1 VSAEGI
7 GGGAVRADEAKSAP
21 APERLLA
28 GNGAGLV
35 RERAI
40 AQKLQRALERLYRV
54 EPLEDVGVYVQ
65 PARNGREELV
75 VREEDGGLAIALHL
89 PELIGGAGFD
99 LDGFCQ
105 LIEGVSHFVLLADR
119 AREGR
124 SVSALELEVQAEV
137 DKFAVL
143 FAAAPAPTFAHGA
156 ALARQLFEQVAFSH
170 DPGTELGERY
180 RDANALAKRWVER
193 VGLRFAEPLDVLG
206 LRGSLR
212 AFFRAP
218 LDGKVHLARAA

>member
-1 VSAEGI
+1 MTVARS
-7 GGGAVRADEAKSAP
+7 GAASV
-21 APERLLA
+21 PERLLE
-28 GNGAGLV
+28 GNGAGLL
-35 RERAI
+35 RERAL
-40 AQKLQRALERLYRV
+40 ARKLQRALERLYRV
-54 EPLEDVGVYVQ
+54 EPLEDVGEYVQ
-65 PARNGREELV
+65 PARHGREELV
-75 VREEDGGLAIALHL
+75 VHEAGGELAIALHL
-89 PELIGGAGFD
+89 PELEIGSAFD

-124 SVSALELEVQAEV
+124 NVSALELEVQAEV

-143 FAAAPAPTFAHGA
+143 FASAPVPSRAHGE
-156 ALARQLFEQVAFSH
+156 ALAHQLFESVAFAH
-170 DPGTELGERY
+170 AEGTELGVRY
-180 RDANALAKRWVER
+180 RDANALARRWVER

-218 LDGKVHLARAA
+218 LEDKVHLARAA

>member
-1 VSAEGI
+1 VTVA
-7 GGGAVRADEAKSAP
+7 RAACGS
-21 APERLLA
+21 APERLLE

-35 RERAI
+35 RERAL
-40 AQKLQRALERLYRV
+40 ARRLQRALERLYRV
-54 EPLEDVGVYVQ
+54 EPLDDVGAYVH

-75 VREEDGGLAIALHL
+75 VQEAEGELAIALHL
-89 PELIGGAGFD
+89 PELVVGGAFD

-124 SVSALELEVQAEV
+124 TVSALELEVQAEV

-143 FAAAPAPTFAHGA
+143 FASAPAPTRAHGE
-156 ALARQLFEQVAFSH
+156 ALARQLFERVAFAH
-170 DPGTELGERY
+170 APGTELGVRY
-180 RDANALAKRWVER
+180 RDANALARGWVER